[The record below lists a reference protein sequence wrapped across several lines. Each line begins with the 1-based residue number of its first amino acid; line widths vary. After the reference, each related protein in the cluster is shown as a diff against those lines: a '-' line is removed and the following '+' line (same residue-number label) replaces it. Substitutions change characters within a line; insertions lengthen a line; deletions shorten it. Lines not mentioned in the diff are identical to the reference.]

1 MKLFYCELTW
11 YDSYADIEQKDKVF
25 VFAHTYEE
33 ACRQV
38 NVHFNEIVKINL
50 EVVNDDTSNT
60 SVLFIEGNDEDVVQS
75 IKNSNTY

>member
-11 YDSYADIEQKDKVF
+11 YDNYADTEQEDKLF
-25 VFAHTYEE
+25 VFAHSYEE

-38 NVHFNEIVKINL
+38 SIHFNEIIKINI
-50 EVVNDDTSNT
+50 EIVNDDTGNT
-60 SVLFIEGNDEDVVQS
+60 SVIFIEGNDESVVQS

>member
-11 YDSYADIEQKDKVF
+11 YNDYTDIAQEDKLF
-25 VFAHTYEE
+25 IFAHNYEE

-38 NVHFNEIVKINL
+38 SIHFNEIVKINL
-50 EVVNDDTSNT
+50 ELVNDDTGNT
-60 SVLFIEGNDEDVVQS
+60 SILFIEGNDENVVQS